1 MGTIKE
7 DFQRDIRMQK
17 ANGKVE
23 SSEYEQALNQY
34 NLNITDEEVKAAVKK
49 IIEEKVHENDN
60 LGVKKFL
67 LGSVE
72 YTTLSV
78 SDTEEKVLQMV
89 ENINKFDSEYPDLP
103 HVATIC
109 TYPKFAALVA
119 NSLEVDGVEVCCVSG
134 AFPSSQ
140 TFLEVKTIETS
151 LAIKDGATNI
161 DIVLPVGNFLSGD
174 YETVCDTVNE
184 LKQTCGDVDMKV
196 ILETGALKTAKNIKT
211 AAILSM
217 YAGAD
222 FIKTSTGKEAG
233 GATAEAVYVMCQAIK
248 EYHEKTGIM
257 IGLKPSGG
265 INSVMDAIIYY
276 TIVKEVLGKEWL
288 DNYYFRLGTS
298 RLPNMLLTEILGKE
312 IKFF

>member
-7 DFQRDIRMQK
+7 DFQKDIRMQK
-17 ANGKVE
+17 TNGIIE
-23 SSEYEQALNQY
+23 SSEYDQALSQY
-34 NLNITDEEVKAAVKK
+34 NLDIADEEVKAAVKK

-60 LGVKKFL
+60 LDVKKFL

-140 TFLEVKTIETS
+140 TFLEVKTIETA

-233 GATAEAVYVMCQAIK
+233 GATAEAVYVMCRAIK

-288 DNYYFRLGTS
+288 TNYYLRLGTS

>member
-7 DFQRDIRMQK
+7 DFQKDIRMQK
-17 ANGKVE
+17 TNGIIE
-23 SSEYEQALNQY
+23 SSEYDQALSQY
-34 NLNITDEEVKAAVKK
+34 NLDITDEEVKAAVKK

-60 LGVKKFL
+60 LDVKKFL

-140 TFLEVKTIETS
+140 TFLEVKTIETA

-233 GATAEAVYVMCQAIK
+233 GATAEAVYVMCRAIK

-288 DNYYFRLGTS
+288 TNYYFRLGTS